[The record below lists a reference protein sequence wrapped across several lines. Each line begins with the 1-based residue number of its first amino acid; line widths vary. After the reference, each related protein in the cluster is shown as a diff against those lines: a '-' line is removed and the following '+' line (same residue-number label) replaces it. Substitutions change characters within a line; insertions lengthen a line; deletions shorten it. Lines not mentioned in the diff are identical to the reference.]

1 MVILILSFPKTT
13 SNSRFAKHYFA
24 SCHVI
29 LKAFYKYKCMLKK
42 LAGMTLVKQI
52 KLTGYFVF
60 ESRVFDINTIMIK
73 SVLLNSTPHGN
84 KT

>member
-1 MVILILSFPKTT
+1 
-13 SNSRFAKHYFA
+13 
-24 SCHVI
+24 
-29 LKAFYKYKCMLKK
+29 MLKK